1 MNVTKRKKNILSM
14 YGEEDDSPFRTRTH
28 DRSMKGGG
36 EKAVI
41 KAVENVG
48 KPVEK
53 NLRKGTMR
61 RSEPHTS

>member
-28 DRSMKGGG
+28 DRSMKRGVGRV
-36 EKAVI
+36 KKTVI

-53 NLRKGTMR
+53 SL
-61 RSEPHTS
+61 